1 MSCVYALVST
11 ESPTD
16 IRYIGISKY
25 DTPDNRLA
33 RHLSSAKSNNPRISN
48 LPIYKWIS
56 KHISA
61 GHEIHYILLETGL
74 SWDEACYLE
83 VEQIKDHR
91 NLGYDLLNMT
101 DGGEGTLG
109 SSRSQ
114 ESRER
119 ARAYWTEERRAKQRE
134 NTKARPPHVFTEAE
148 KEQLKQSATTR
159 HESLRN
165 SGLIWGVDLGPIDK
179 TPKEVKERIVKDHQS
194 GKSYR
199 KIAKELNEENIPT
212 AQDKTW
218 HPSSIKNIY
227 DRYSV

>member
-11 ESPTD
+11 EDPTN

-33 RHLSSAKSNNPRISN
+33 RHLSSAKSSNSSIRN
-48 LPIYKWIS
+48 LPIYKWIN
-56 KHISA
+56 KHTLA

-83 VEQIKDHR
+83 IEQIKDHK
-91 NLGYDLLNMT
+91 NIGYDLLNMT

-109 SSRSQ
+109 SIRSE
-114 ESRER
+114 ESREK
-119 ARAYWTEERRAKQRE
+119 ARAYWTDERRAKQRE
-134 NTKARPPHVFTEAE
+134 NTKSRAPHVFTDEE
-148 KEQLKQSATTR
+148 KEQLKQSATAR
-159 HESLRN
+159 HEALRN

-179 TPKEVKERIVKDHQS
+179 TTKEVKERIVFDHQA

-199 KIAKELNEENIPT
+199 KIAKELNDEKIPT
-212 AQDKTW
+212 AQGKTW
-218 HPSSIKNIY
+218 YPSSVKNIY